1 MLEVLLRHRRPIL
14 VLLLVLQPL
23 ILILSG
29 RESNQPKTGIV
40 GGTIFQGIGAIQ
52 NGMFQSIGGIGDLWN
67 KYLRL
72 VEVNEENERLRTEL
86 ARLQEERVRLLGI
99 MQENARL
106 RTLLGF
112 RESAPELELRPARV
126 IAKDITS
133 FFRVVRLRLEVGEG
147 VARPQMPVVARS
159 GLVGQVTTVNGDYCD
174 VLLTVDAQSRIDV
187 LIQRNRARGILYGNG
202 HEDDYT
208 GRVAYLLQRDEVQ
221 VGDVVV
227 TSGEGGRFPGELVV
241 GHIQEVIESTTG
253 MYQEVVVRPSVDF
266 SRLEEVFL
274 ITNFEGMQWPQE

>member
-40 GGTIFQGIGAIQ
+40 GGSIFQGIGAIQ

-147 VARPQMPVVARS
+147 VARHTPRGSFRRRTPV
-159 GLVGQVTTVNGDYCD
+159 
-174 VLLTVDAQSRIDV
+174 
-187 LIQRNRARGILYGNG
+187 
-202 HEDDYT
+202 
-208 GRVAYLLQRDEVQ
+208 
-221 VGDVVV
+221 
-227 TSGEGGRFPGELVV
+227 
-241 GHIQEVIESTTG
+241 
-253 MYQEVVVRPSVDF
+253 
-266 SRLEEVFL
+266 
-274 ITNFEGMQWPQE
+274 